1 MTKADFLVE
10 LEDLLQREET
20 CHEQDVLADY
30 MEWDSLSQMSIMA
43 YYKKHFAIQVTLND
57 LAKLK
62 TVQDLILLAQGN
74 IA

>member
-1 MTKADFLVE
+1 MTKTEFLNE
-10 LEDLLQREET
+10 LEELLQREEA
-20 CHEQDVLADY
+20 CHEDDVLADY

-43 YYKKHFAIQVTLND
+43 FYKKHFSIRVTLDD

>member
-1 MTKADFLVE
+1 MTKAEFLAE

-20 CHEQDVLADY
+20 CNESDVLEDY
-30 MEWDSLSQMSIMA
+30 AEWDSLSQMSIMA
-43 YYKKHFAIQVTLND
+43 FYKKHFAIQVTLND

-62 TVQDLILLAQGN
+62 TVQDLILLSQGN

>member
-1 MTKADFLVE
+1 MTKTEFLQE
-10 LEDLLQREET
+10 LEELLQREEA

-43 YYKKHFAIQVTLND
+43 FYKKHFSIQVTLND

>member
-1 MTKADFLVE
+1 MTKAEFLVE

-20 CHEQDVLADY
+20 CNESDALEDY
-30 MEWDSLSQMSIMA
+30 AEWDSLSQMSIMA
-43 YYKKHFAIQVTLND
+43 YYKKNFAIRLTLDD
-57 LAKLK
+57 LARLK